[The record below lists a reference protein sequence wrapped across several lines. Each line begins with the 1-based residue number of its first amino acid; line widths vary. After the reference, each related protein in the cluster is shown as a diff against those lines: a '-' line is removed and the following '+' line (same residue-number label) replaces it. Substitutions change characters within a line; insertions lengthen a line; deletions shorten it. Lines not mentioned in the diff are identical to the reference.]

1 MLINNYHIKEILLFF
16 YKNEKNTIND
26 YELFFFKKAIL
37 SLLNNINPYIY
48 EYDINNCVKSYNKL
62 NKLYLDSNEFILNE
76 KQKLFSD
83 ILLNNNINNYELL
96 DITKFMNINKNK
108 TININNSIDKNI
120 LNDCLYENKSNFKNI
135 ILEDFNKINPINEI
149 NPINDKASQNHNNS
163 KYVMNN
169 GNSHLKQKK
178 NIFKVVTKTSRY
190 RGVTKNKR
198 NWQVYIRIN
207 SKNYYLGSYSSE
219 KTAAKIYDIMAIKKN
234 GIKAKTNFKYTSKQ
248 IKKISKLIIDIDSI
262 YDIADKMDI

>member
-62 NKLYLDSNEFILNE
+62 NKLYLDSNEF
-76 KQKLFSD
+76 K
-83 ILLNNNINNYELL
+83 
-96 DITKFMNINKNK
+96 
-108 TININNSIDKNI
+108 
-120 LNDCLYENKSNFKNI
+120 LNDCLFDNKSNFKNI
-135 ILEDFNKINPINEI
+135 VLEDFNKINPIND
-149 NPINDKASQNHNNS
+149 NVSQNHNNNN
-163 KYVMNN
+163 YVMNN
-169 GNSHLKQKK
+169 RNSHLKQKK
-178 NIFKVVTKTSRY
+178 KIFKVVTKTSRY

-207 SKNYYLGSYSSE
+207 SNNYYLGSYSSE
-219 KTAAKIYDIMAIKKN
+219 KTAAQIYDIMAIKKN

-248 IKKISKLIIDIDSI
+248 IKKISKLVIDIDAI
-262 YDIADKMDI
+262 FDIANKMDI